1 MPRPAT
7 GQVIERETRAGVTS
21 YALRFRAH
29 GRRHFLHLG
38 YAPRWTHDRA
48 EEELANVLADVRR
61 GLWVPAEQAPAAPPS
76 EVPTFHVFASE
87 WLAGREA
94 AGLRPRS
101 LEYLRW
107 ALTDHLLAHLAEL
120 RVDRITVEDVDR
132 YARLKA
138 AERTAAQKRILRL
151 QEDLTERRRKGQ
163 PTAAVAAQLRGAKGS
178 PGLSNGSINK
188 TTDVLSQILEAA
200 VEYGHL
206 TRNPAKGKRR
216 RLPNSKPPRTWI
228 DRSDHIAALLAG
240 AAELDGDALSRRGQ
254 RRALLAT
261 LAFAG
266 PRIGEALALTWRD
279 VDLARGTIHI
289 RGSKTAAGVRTVNVV
304 PVLRDELLAY
314 RASLRDVDRSA
325 LVFGTSTGGR
335 QSETNVRRRVL
346 APAVERANAALE
358 VEGVE
363 PLPTGLTPHS
373 LRRTFASILVALGED
388 PAYVIGQLGHTD
400 PTLTLRI
407 YAREM
412 ARRDGERERL
422 RALVEGR
429 EWAPTG
435 TSEAA
440 DPLRTAE
447 PSGL

>member
-1 MPRPAT
+1 
-7 GQVIERETRAGVTS
+7 
-21 YALRFRAH
+21 
-29 GRRHFLHLG
+29 
-38 YAPRWTHDRA
+38 
-48 EEELANVLADVRR
+48 
-61 GLWVPAEQAPAAPPS
+61 
-76 EVPTFHVFASE
+76 
-87 WLAGREA
+87 
-94 AGLRPRS
+94 
-101 LEYLRW
+101 
-107 ALTDHLLAHLAEL
+107 
-120 RVDRITVEDVDR
+120 
-132 YARLKA
+132 
-138 AERTAAQKRILRL
+138 
-151 QEDLTERRRKGQ
+151 
-163 PTAAVAAQLRGAKGS
+163 
-178 PGLSNGSINK
+178 
-188 TTDVLSQILEAA
+188 